1 MTPWRKPWLAQ
12 MAEAA
17 QRCLGPGRLTACGV
31 GGMVGAGILVPLD
44 PVVGH
49 AAAPSADLMGECA

>member
-17 QRCLGPGRLTACGV
+17 QRCLGPGPLTVCGV
-31 GGMVGAGILVPLD
+31 GVMVGAGIPVPLD

-49 AAAPSADLMGECA
+49 AGGLSAILMGECA

>member
-31 GGMVGAGILVPLD
+31 GVMVGAGILAPLD

-49 AAAPSADLMGECA
+49 ATAPSADLMGECA